1 MFIDKDSIKVK
12 VGSGSWISLGQ
23 YLTEVKFSFN
33 KLWASDSGRNLAGKQ
48 IGSLIGIFPKFVLTF
63 RRLTKDE
70 LETLAPI
77 LDSSTQSFKY
87 YDPLKSTT
95 NTIDTY
101 TGDYEYS
108 NKHIIGT
115 RHKNEPFSISFIARE
130 KRT

>member
-12 VGSGSWISLGQ
+12 VGSGNWVSLGQ
-23 YLTEVKFSFN
+23 YLTEAKYSFN

-48 IGSLIGIFPKFVLTF
+48 TGSLIGIFPKIVVTF
-63 RRLTKDE
+63 RRLSKTE

-77 LDSSTQSFKY
+77 LDSSSQSFKY
-87 YDPLKSTT
+87 YDPVKGTT
-95 NTIDTY
+95 TINTY

-108 NKHIIGT
+108 NKNIIGI

-130 KRT
+130 KRS